1 MKRFLNIVVIVFFAT
16 FLLNAES
23 ISELQQRKNKAM
35 KDLEVTSS
43 LISKTKKTKENTL
56 GRLHVLNAEISVRQ
70 NLIGIISTEVTGIE
84 KQIVQLRGEA
94 KQKQADLDDLK
105 AEYAT
110 LMYHSY
116 FKKNKYEKLMFVLS
130 GKDFGESYRRYR
142 YVLQYS
148 EYCKKKGQEI
158 EQVKIDLETKL
169 EQIEDARLQK
179 ISVLNERKKESTKL
193 QTEKQKQADLVV
205 KLKKT
210 EVQLKKDLKKHQQR
224 ANALNHK
231 IEQMIADE
239 ARKEEEAK
247 KVEAAREAK
256 KVPSKNATNKNP
268 RTYTPTMNKEEKLL
282 SGGFEKNQGRLPWPT
297 AKGVVIGHFGVQ
309 PHAVLK
315 FVTTDNK
322 GIYIQT
328 TPGADARAVF
338 EGEVTQRFAI
348 PGSNNTVI
356 VRHGIYRTV
365 YSNLTSIYVK
375 VGDKVS
381 AKQSIGK
388 IFVDNEDED
397 KTILYFQV
405 WKERNTQNPENWLTR

>member
-148 EYCKKKGQEI
+148 EK
-158 EQVKIDLETKL
+158 
-169 EQIEDARLQK
+169 
-179 ISVLNERKKESTKL
+179 
-193 QTEKQKQADLVV
+193 
-205 KLKKT
+205 
-210 EVQLKKDLKKHQQR
+210 
-224 ANALNHK
+224 
-231 IEQMIADE
+231 
-239 ARKEEEAK
+239 
-247 KVEAAREAK
+247 
-256 KVPSKNATNKNP
+256 
-268 RTYTPTMNKEEKLL
+268 
-282 SGGFEKNQGRLPWPT
+282 
-297 AKGVVIGHFGVQ
+297 
-309 PHAVLK
+309 
-315 FVTTDNK
+315 
-322 GIYIQT
+322 
-328 TPGADARAVF
+328 
-338 EGEVTQRFAI
+338 
-348 PGSNNTVI
+348 
-356 VRHGIYRTV
+356 
-365 YSNLTSIYVK
+365 
-375 VGDKVS
+375 
-381 AKQSIGK
+381 
-388 IFVDNEDED
+388 
-397 KTILYFQV
+397 
-405 WKERNTQNPENWLTR
+405 